1 MSGPPVFVG
10 KLDTSLLSDLQIHEY
25 FRIYKPDEWDPVHFA
40 QYSEAATLD
49 DFKQDLRAIA
59 SRRICSSIYASE
71 WLKYLKT
78 PSGNLFCSKAQE
90 VFAIKKSAVK
100 NQTKFTSLQAK
111 FSTGDNVKRKQ
122 TAKRI
127 AGEEAVPDPLRNPPQ
142 VPGTPPS
149 PTARTVEMI
158 NDRRKRQRPSEIL
171 PPLPSSNSFYV
182 DPDGFPT
189 MVYILGGDDVGAAFH
204 EIQQYGAFLAND
216 PSERV
221 TMLSVNALNYIWD
234 TSFDLGLKQRTS
246 QLIRDQF
253 SRPKFNFTRDHVLLM
268 HDLEQE
274 LEEGDI
280 QRTAASHDQLGNE
293 LVDIYRALKRDLP
306 VTSFP
311 FDEIDGE
318 DTFVH
323 KTLHSIFSTVFEGFH
338 IRWANKAARGSR
350 ERRKGDKKEGLRP
363 DYQVLKN
370 DVPLL
375 YLEVKP
381 LSSMTEQEYLSDR
394 WKLANMAKDEL
405 DASYHKHIRLPF
417 MTVIQIFGRKME
429 VHTITLQH
437 GIYHMSQQFRVHVP
451 CGRDDGAAIQPCLRA
466 LYSIK
471 AWLDEVVLPPTY
483 ELFLNGSQVKQR
495 WNVHRRITEPKDLQ
509 KATAASQSH
518 LCGTTSGIFEIG
530 PIRPT

>member
-1 MSGPPVFVG
+1 MRNVG
-10 KLDTSLLSDLQIHEY
+10 Y
-25 FRIYKPDEWDPVHFA
+25 F
-40 QYSEAATLD
+40 L
-49 DFKQDLRAIA
+49 
-59 SRRICSSIYASE
+59 
-71 WLKYLKT
+71 
-78 PSGNLFCSKAQE
+78 
-90 VFAIKKSAVK
+90 
-100 NQTKFTSLQAK
+100 
-111 FSTGDNVKRKQ
+111 
-122 TAKRI
+122 
-127 AGEEAVPDPLRNPPQ
+127 
-142 VPGTPPS
+142 
-149 PTARTVEMI
+149 
-158 NDRRKRQRPSEIL
+158 
-171 PPLPSSNSFYV
+171 
-182 DPDGFPT
+182 
-189 MVYILGGDDVGAAFH
+189 
-204 EIQQYGAFLAND
+204 
-216 PSERV
+216 
-221 TMLSVNALNYIWD
+221 ALNYIWD

-246 QLIRDQF
+246 QLVRDQF

-293 LVDIYRALKRDLP
+293 LVDIYRALNRELP

-323 KTLHSIFSTVFEGFH
+323 KTLHSIFSTVFKGFH

-350 ERRKGDKKEGLRP
+350 ERRKEDKKEGLRP

-375 YLEVKP
+375 YLEVKS
-381 LSSMTEQEYLSDR
+381 LASTTEQEYLRDR

-483 ELFLNGSQVKQR
+483 ELVRSRPRPPELNDVKQS
-495 WNVHRRITEPKDLQ
+495 WIT
-509 KATAASQSH
+509 
-518 LCGTTSGIFEIG
+518 
-530 PIRPT
+530 PTKRKMMF

>member
-1 MSGPPVFVG
+1 MSGPPVFKG
-10 KLDTSLLSDLQIHEY
+10 TLDTSVFSDLQIHEY

-59 SRRICSSIYASE
+59 NHRICSSAYASE

-78 PSGNLFCSKAQE
+78 PSGDLLCSKAQE

-100 NQTKFTSLQAK
+100 NQTKFTSLQAE
-111 FSTGDNVKRKQ
+111 FSTGDNVKPKQ

-127 AGEEAVPDPLRNPPQ
+127 AG
-142 VPGTPPS
+142 
-149 PTARTVEMI
+149 
-158 NDRRKRQRPSEIL
+158 
-171 PPLPSSNSFYV
+171 
-182 DPDGFPT
+182 
-189 MVYILGGDDVGAAFH
+189 
-204 EIQQYGAFLAND
+204 
-216 PSERV
+216 
-221 TMLSVNALNYIWD
+221 
-234 TSFDLGLKQRTS
+234 LKQRTS
-246 QLIRDQF
+246 QLVRDQF

-293 LVDIYRALKRDLP
+293 LVDIYRALNRELP

-323 KTLHSIFSTVFEGFH
+323 KTLHSIFSTVFKGFH

-350 ERRKGDKKEGLRP
+350 ERRKEDKKEGLRP

-375 YLEVKP
+375 YLEVKS
-381 LSSMTEQEYLSDR
+381 LASTTEQEYLRDR

-417 MTVIQIFGRKME
+417 MTVIQIF
-429 VHTITLQH
+429 
-437 GIYHMSQQFRVHVP
+437 
-451 CGRDDGAAIQPCLRA
+451 D
-466 LYSIK
+466 
-471 AWLDEVVLPPTY
+471 
-483 ELFLNGSQVKQR
+483 GSQNPRTYKKLLQR
-495 WNVHRRITEPKDLQ
+495 RNPIF
-509 KATAASQSH
+509 AALRLES
-518 LCGTTSGIFEIG
+518 LK
-530 PIRPT
+530 

>member
-1 MSGPPVFVG
+1 
-10 KLDTSLLSDLQIHEY
+10 
-25 FRIYKPDEWDPVHFA
+25 
-40 QYSEAATLD
+40 
-49 DFKQDLRAIA
+49 
-59 SRRICSSIYASE
+59 
-71 WLKYLKT
+71 
-78 PSGNLFCSKAQE
+78 
-90 VFAIKKSAVK
+90 
-100 NQTKFTSLQAK
+100 
-111 FSTGDNVKRKQ
+111 
-122 TAKRI
+122 
-127 AGEEAVPDPLRNPPQ
+127 
-142 VPGTPPS
+142 
-149 PTARTVEMI
+149 
-158 NDRRKRQRPSEIL
+158 
-171 PPLPSSNSFYV
+171 
-182 DPDGFPT
+182 

-204 EIQQYGAFLAND
+204 DIQQYGAFLAND

-221 TMLSVNALNYIWD
+221 TMRNVGCFLALNYIWD

-246 QLIRDQF
+246 QLVRDQF

-293 LVDIYRALKRDLP
+293 LVDIYRALNRELP

-323 KTLHSIFSTVFEGFH
+323 KTLHSIFSTVFKGFH
-338 IRWANKAARGSR
+338 IRWANKAAR
-350 ERRKGDKKEGLRP
+350 
-363 DYQVLKN
+363 
-370 DVPLL
+370 
-375 YLEVKP
+375 VKS
-381 LSSMTEQEYLSDR
+381 LASTTEQEYLRDR

-530 PIRPT
+530 PIRPTWIHRKIDGSSSATGEKRLELRIALENH